1 MAISTLV
8 TTYWMHILFI
18 LSQQDNSFVLSS
30 EEKREKEWVRK
41 VKTEAYREEKDMRI
55 VLQALGFRMAEVGC
69 ILRNCSSVCA
79 HQQSYQHVARNVRAV
94 TVPKCAFLLCRLA
107 SRHISDDDLAR
118 RDDEFFISNIVLF
131 LSFWFFVVVFLFL
144 SKKACQAT
152 TFHYF

>member
-1 MAISTLV
+1 
-8 TTYWMHILFI
+8 MHILFI

-30 EEKREKEWVRK
+30 EEKREKEWVKK

-79 HQQSYQHVARNVRAV
+79 HQQSFQHVACNTRAV
-94 TVPKCAFLLCRLA
+94 TVPKRAFLLHHLA
-107 SRHISDDDLAR
+107 SRHISDDDLVG
-118 RDDEFFISNIVLF
+118 RDDAFCISNIVLF
-131 LSFWFFVVVFLFL
+131 LSFWFFVVFLFL
-144 SKKACQAT
+144 SKKVCQAT